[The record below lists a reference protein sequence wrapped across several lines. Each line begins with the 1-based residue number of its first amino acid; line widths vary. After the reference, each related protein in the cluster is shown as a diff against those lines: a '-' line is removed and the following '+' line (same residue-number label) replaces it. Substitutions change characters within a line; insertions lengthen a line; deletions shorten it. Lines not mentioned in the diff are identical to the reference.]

1 MFSTNQCCEMEVD
14 IVELEIIWVSSLR
27 LFTSFSKRKKTVEHF
42 IGGTAV

>member
-1 MFSTNQCCEMEVD
+1 MFSANQCCEMEVD

-42 IGGTAV
+42 IGGTTV